1 MITQYRLARKASLY
15 KYRYQH
21 CMKTQQSGFTLVE
34 MLVALALSGI
44 IAVAAIAALTVARQG
59 FTAVDASS
67 QLRDNGRFASELIQR
82 LGVQSGY
89 QDLIYAGANRGTEF
103 AVAGGATNPIPNI
116 TGVDNALVKLSQVP
130 DLSTAYINRTTAS
143 PTERGCTSATDT
155 TCANGSDVLILRY
168 QSSAM
173 NDGSTA
179 SDGSMINCAGFAPT
193 LAPISKDDQVVSILH
208 VAQSS
213 NGEPSL
219 MCTYQDSGG
228 SWRTQPIVQGVES
241 FQVLY
246 GIDGFSSSSTSKI
259 NQVFDGTQDTVPD
272 KYVAAREMV
281 KTSTPSGPSPAE
293 LTSVDT
299 YNNWR
304 RVRSMRIGMV
314 LRGTPNS
321 AVDKSATTISKL
333 CSLGV
338 NPDAITSCID
348 QGDLSTTSMGSEFP
362 RGTTVANDGR
372 LRQTLTFTVFL
383 RNIQTQ

>member
-1 MITQYRLARKASLY
+1 MITQRKWSLKASHDKHSFHLRP
-15 KYRYQH
+15 KAQH
-21 CMKTQQSGFTLVE
+21 SGFTLVE
-34 MLVALALSGI
+34 LLVALALSAI

-59 FTAVDASS
+59 FNAVDASS

-89 QDLIYAGANRGTEF
+89 QDLVYAGANRGSEF

-116 TGVDNALVKLSQVP
+116 TGVDNALVKLSKVP
-130 DLSTAYINRTTAS
+130 DLSTAYIKRTSATV
-143 PTERGCTSATDT
+143 TERGCTSATDT
-155 TCANGSDVLILRY
+155 ACANGSDVLILRY

-173 NDGSTA
+173 SDGATA
-179 SDGSMINCAGFAPT
+179 SDGSMINCAGFASP
-193 LAPISKDDQVVSILH
+193 LAPISKDDQIVSILH

-246 GIDGFSSSSTSKI
+246 GIDGFSNSGTSKI
-259 NQVFDGTQDTVPD
+259 NQAFDGTQDTVPD
-272 KYVAAREMV
+272 KYVAAREIV
-281 KTSTPSGPSPAE
+281 KTSTPSAPSAAE
-293 LTSVDT
+293 LTSPDT

-304 RVRSMRIGMV
+304 RVRSIRIGMV
-314 LRGTPNS
+314 LRGPPNS
-321 AVDKSATTISKL
+321 AVDKSATVIQKL
-333 CSLGV
+333 CPLGV
-338 NPDAITSCID
+338 NPDIPTDCID
-348 QGDLSTTSMGSEFP
+348 QGDLSATSMGSEFP
-362 RGTTVANDGR
+362 RGTAVANDGR

-383 RNIQTQ
+383 RNVQTQ